1 MIEDLRRR
9 LAPLESEVDVL
20 RSEIE
25 KVSEEARLIA
35 EERNR
40 INIRVRELRVEA
52 VNFRDKR
59 NALNEEVKGLKAMLS
74 ELKREC
80 SEKVN
85 ALRELRQRIKEHL
98 RAKPSRDEEGL
109 KKEIAELDWRI
120 QTTPLSLDEEK
131 RIIERIRT
139 LESQLSFYLKLN
151 SMRDEISA
159 IEKRLETLR
168 EEISSC
174 KNRIAETISKSQDFH
189 DKMVERLKE
198 VDRLRA
204 EADELHKKYLA
215 KREKVDEL
223 CLKYRELL
231 NHISAIRKA
240 IREEEERKKAEFI
253 SALKEKIGKEALEKL
268 KRGEK
273 ISFEEFKILAEQG
286 KI

>member
-1 MIEDLRRR
+1 
-9 LAPLESEVDVL
+9 
-20 RSEIE
+20 
-25 KVSEEARLIA
+25 
-35 EERNR
+35 
-40 INIRVRELRVEA
+40 
-52 VNFRDKR
+52 
-59 NALNEEVKGLKAMLS
+59 
-74 ELKREC
+74 
-80 SEKVN
+80 VN
-85 ALRELRQRIKEHL
+85 ALRELRQRVKEHL
-98 RAKPSRDEEGL
+98 RAKPSRDEESL

-174 KNRIAETISKSQDFH
+174 KNRIAETIAKSQDFH

-204 EADELHKKYLA
+204 EADELHKKYLE
-215 KREKVDEL
+215 KRGKVDEL
-223 CLKYRELL
+223 RLKYRESL
-231 NHISAIRKA
+231 NQISAIRKI